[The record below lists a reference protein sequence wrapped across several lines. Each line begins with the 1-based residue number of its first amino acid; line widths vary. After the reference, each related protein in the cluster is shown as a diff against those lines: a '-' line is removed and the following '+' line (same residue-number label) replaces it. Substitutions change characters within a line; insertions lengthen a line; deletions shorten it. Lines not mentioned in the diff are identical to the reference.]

1 MYRFNLASFLIVGL
15 LLAAVARAADLRL
28 GMVGLDT
35 GHVIAFTKVLNN
47 PNDKDY
53 VPGARVVAAVK
64 GGSPDI
70 ASSWSRV
77 DGYTKQLQEEFGV
90 KLYPS
95 ITEMAKHVD
104 VILIESVDGRPH
116 LVQARE
122 AILAGKPT
130 YIEKPAAASL
140 KDAMEIYAFAK
151 QRKVPVFSSSAL
163 RFAAETQA
171 VRNGSIG
178 RVRSAETGSP
188 ASLEPTHMD
197 LFWYGVHGVE
207 SLFTVMGHRTRE
219 RHPPQ
224 QRGRLDRHRRQV
236 GRRPHRDLSP
246 AEGLQ
251 RQSGG
256 RKRRG
261 TRRQIRRLRAAG
273 EGDREIRPDRRAARV
288 RRGDAR
294 DHRFHGGRL
303 REQAARWRHGDGRRS
318 PAGGRRRTRRQ
329 MTDTFR
335 RLHTLP

>member
-1 MYRFNLASFLIVGL
+1 MFRNILASLLVAGL
-15 LLAAVARAADLRL
+15 LLAGGRAADLRL

-35 GHVIAFTKVLNN
+35 GHVIAFTKALNV
-47 PNDKDY
+47 PSAKDH

-77 DGYTKQLQEEFGV
+77 DGYTRQLQEEFGV

-95 ITEMAKHVD
+95 ITEMARHVD

-116 LVQARE
+116 LAQARE

-140 KDAMEIYAFAK
+140 RDAMEIYALAR

-171 VRNGSIG
+171 VRAGSVG
-178 RVRSAETGSP
+178 KVRTAETTSP

-207 SLFTVMGHRTRE
+207 SLFTVMGTGIE
-219 RHPPQ
+219 S
-224 QRGRLDRHRRQV
+224 V
-236 GRRPHRDLSP
+236 T
-246 AEGLQ
+246 
-251 RQSGG
+251 
-256 RKRRG
+256 RRG
-261 TRRQIRRLRAAG
+261 SEAG
-273 EGDREIRPDRRAARV
+273 AIVTEGK
-288 RRGDAR
+288 
-294 DHRFHGGRL
+294 
-303 REQAARWRHGDGRRS
+303 W
-318 PAGGRRRTRRQ
+318 AGGRTGTYRQ
-329 MTDTFR
+329 QKGYGGKAVGEKGEAPVGKFDGYVPLVRAIVQFGQTGVPPVSAEE
-335 RLHTLP
+335 TLEIIAFMEADYLSRQRGGATVTIAEVRQAAAAGRSAK

>member
-1 MYRFNLASFLIVGL
+1 
-15 LLAAVARAADLRL
+15 
-28 GMVGLDT
+28 MVGLDT

-47 PNDKDY
+47 PNDKDH

-207 SLFTVMGHRTRE
+207 SLFTVMGT
-219 RHPPQ
+219 
-224 QRGRLDRHRRQV
+224 
-236 GRRPHRDLSP
+236 
-246 AEGLQ
+246 GLE
-251 RQSGG
+251 SV
-256 RKRRG
+256 
-261 TRRQIRRLRAAG
+261 TRRNSEAG
-273 EGDREIRPDRRAARV
+273 SIVTEGK
-288 RRGDAR
+288 
-294 DHRFHGGRL
+294 
-303 REQAARWRHGDGRRS
+303 W
-318 PAGGRRRTRRQ
+318 AGGRTG
-329 MTDTFR
+329 TFR
-335 RLHTLP
+335 QQKGYSGKAVGEKGEAPVGKFDGYVPLVKAIVKFGQTGVPPVSAEETLEIIAFMEADFVSKQRGGATVTVAEVRQAAAAGRVAK

>member
-1 MYRFNLASFLIVGL
+1 MGDFFSMHRLIPVFFVVGL
-15 LLAAVARAADLRL
+15 LLAAAARAADLRL

-35 GHVIAFTKVLNN
+35 GHVIAFTKVLND
-47 PNDKDY
+47 PKAKDH

-95 ITEMAKHVD
+95 IAEMARHVD

-116 LVQARE
+116 LAQARE

-130 YIEKPAAASL
+130 YIEKPAAASYR
-140 KDAMEIYAFAK
+140 DAVQIYALA
-151 QRKVPVFSSSAL
+151 QERKVPVFSSSAL

-178 RVRSAETGSP
+178 RVQRAETGSP

-207 SLFTVMGHRTRE
+207 SLFTVMGTGIEQVTRRSSE
-219 RHPPQ
+219 A
-224 QRGRLDRHRRQV
+224 GAIV
-236 GRRPHRDLSP
+236 T
-246 AEGLQ
+246 EGVW
-251 RQSGG
+251 RGG
-256 RKRRG
+256 RVGVFRQQKGYSGKAVGEKGEAPVGKFDGYVPLVRAIVQFGQTGVPPVSAEETLEIIAFMEADYLSKTRG
-261 TRRQIRRLRAAG
+261 GATVSIA
-273 EGDREIRPDRRAARV
+273 DV
-288 RRGDAR
+288 RRT
-294 DHRFHGGRL
+294 
-303 REQAARWRHGDGRRS
+303 
-318 PAGGRRRTRRQ
+318 AGGK
-329 MTDTFR
+329 
-335 RLHTLP
+335 

>member
-1 MYRFNLASFLIVGL
+1 MGDFLSMRRLTLASFLLFGL
-15 LLAAVARAADLRL
+15 LLAAAARAADLRL

-35 GHVIAFTKVLNN
+35 GHVIAFTKVLND
-47 PNDKDY
+47 PKAKDH

-95 ITEMAKHVD
+95 IAEMARHVD

-116 LVQARE
+116 LAQARE

-130 YIEKPAAASL
+130 YIEKPAAASYR
-140 KDAMEIYAFAK
+140 DAVQIYALA
-151 QRKVPVFSSSAL
+151 QERKVPVFSSSAL

-178 RVRSAETGSP
+178 RVQRAETGSP

-207 SLFTVMGHRTRE
+207 SLFTVMGTGIEQVTRRSSE
-219 RHPPQ
+219 A
-224 QRGRLDRHRRQV
+224 GGIV
-236 GRRPHRDLSP
+236 T
-246 AEGLQ
+246 EGMW
-251 RQSGG
+251 RGG
-256 RKRRG
+256 RVGVFRQQKGYGGKAVGEKGEAPVGKFDGYVPLVRAIVQFGQTGVPPVSAEETLEIIAFMEADYLSKTRG
-261 TRRQIRRLRAAG
+261 GATVSIA
-273 EGDREIRPDRRAARV
+273 DV
-288 RRGDAR
+288 RRT
-294 DHRFHGGRL
+294 
-303 REQAARWRHGDGRRS
+303 
-318 PAGGRRRTRRQ
+318 AGGK
-329 MTDTFR
+329 
-335 RLHTLP
+335 

>member
-47 PNDKDY
+47 PNDKDH

-130 YIEKPAAASL
+130 YVEKPAAASL

-207 SLFTVMGHRTRE
+207 SLFTVMGT
-219 RHPPQ
+219 
-224 QRGRLDRHRRQV
+224 
-236 GRRPHRDLSP
+236 
-246 AEGLQ
+246 GLE
-251 RQSGG
+251 SV
-256 RKRRG
+256 
-261 TRRQIRRLRAAG
+261 TRRNSEAG
-273 EGDREIRPDRRAARV
+273 SIVTEGK
-288 RRGDAR
+288 
-294 DHRFHGGRL
+294 
-303 REQAARWRHGDGRRS
+303 W
-318 PAGGRRRTRRQ
+318 AGGRTGTYRQ
-329 MTDTFR
+329 QKGYSGKAVGEKGEAPVGKFDGYVPLVKAIVKFGQTGVPPVSAEE
-335 RLHTLP
+335 TLEIIAFMEADFVSKQRGGATVTVAEVRQAAAAGRVAK

>member
-1 MYRFNLASFLIVGL
+1 MRRLIPASILLVGL
-15 LLAAVARAADLRL
+15 LLTVALRAADLRL

-35 GHVIAFTKVLNN
+35 GHVIAFTKVLNV
-47 PNDKDY
+47 PSAKDH

-116 LVQARE
+116 LAQARE

-130 YIEKPAAASL
+130 YIEKPAAASY
-140 KDAMEIYAFAK
+140 KEAAQIYALARE
-151 QRKVPVFSSSAL
+151 RKVPVFSSSAL

-171 VRNGSIG
+171 VRQGSIG

-207 SLFTVMGHRTRE
+207 SLFTVMGTGIE
-219 RHPPQ
+219 S
-224 QRGRLDRHRRQV
+224 V
-236 GRRPHRDLSP
+236 
-246 AEGLQ
+246 
-251 RQSGG
+251 
-256 RKRRG
+256 
-261 TRRQIRRLRAAG
+261 TRRNSETGSIVT
-273 EGDREIRPDRRAARV
+273 EGK
-288 RRGDAR
+288 
-294 DHRFHGGRL
+294 
-303 REQAARWRHGDGRRS
+303 W
-318 PAGGRRRTRRQ
+318 AGGRTGVFRQQKGYGGKAVGEKGEAPVGKFDGYVPLVQAIVKFGQTGVPPVSAEETLEIMAFMEADYLSKTRGGATVSIAEVRRTAGGK
-329 MTDTFR
+329 
-335 RLHTLP
+335 